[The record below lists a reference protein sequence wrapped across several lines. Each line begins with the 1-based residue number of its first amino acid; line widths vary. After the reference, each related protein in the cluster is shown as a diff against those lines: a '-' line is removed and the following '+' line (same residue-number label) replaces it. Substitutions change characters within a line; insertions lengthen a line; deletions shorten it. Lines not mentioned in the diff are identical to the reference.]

1 MPDVSSIVNIIYID
15 FMFFFLTFNSLIVT
29 LVVDKSDVLP
39 ICKLTSSPFSQ
50 ILLKCVAEIM

>member
-15 FMFFFLTFNSLIVT
+15 FMFFLTFNSLIVT